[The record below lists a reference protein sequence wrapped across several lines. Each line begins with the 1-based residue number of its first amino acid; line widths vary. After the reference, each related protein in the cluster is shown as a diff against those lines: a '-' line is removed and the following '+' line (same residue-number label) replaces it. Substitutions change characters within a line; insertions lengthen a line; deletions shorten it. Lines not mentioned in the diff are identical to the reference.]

1 MLEQEILAAY
11 FPLDKVEENT
21 DFEQFRRLLIQEI
34 TALITYDIA
43 HLAQIMYRIDVAE
56 DAFQEALYTQDAV
69 RLADLAIQRVQQ
81 KIAFRQNYKTI

>member
-11 FPLDKVEENT
+11 FPLDKVVENT